1 MTQHHLL
8 GRTERELLCLQR
20 RSFIQAAA
28 LWTGLGGFG
37 AALAEERSNV
47 VELQGD
53 VLLNGE
59 RLLPQQFIQTGDTVE
74 TGPDSHLVFVI
85 GDSAF
90 QLRQKTRL
98 VVERGTTLN
107 TCSVLELTS
116 GAVLSVWGKQTQ
128 RLLVTPSM
136 TAVVA
141 GAAVYAEVVPGQDG
155 LSYLCNCYGDVR
167 LSAGTEK
174 IRSHAEHHHA
184 FWGEVEARGGHFL
197 TPAKNFN
204 HSDEEVEFLARLV
217 AQHPAWKNAQQ
228 RSAIQRA

>member
-90 QLRQKTRL
+90 
-98 VVERGTTLN
+98 
-107 TCSVLELTS
+107 
-116 GAVLSVWGKQTQ
+116 
-128 RLLVTPSM
+128 
-136 TAVVA
+136 
-141 GAAVYAEVVPGQDG
+141 
-155 LSYLCNCYGDVR
+155 
-167 LSAGTEK
+167 
-174 IRSHAEHHHA
+174 
-184 FWGEVEARGGHFL
+184 
-197 TPAKNFN
+197 
-204 HSDEEVEFLARLV
+204 
-217 AQHPAWKNAQQ
+217 
-228 RSAIQRA
+228 

>member
-1 MTQHHLL
+1 MKQHTLL
-8 GRTERELLCLQR
+8 GRTEPELLSLQR

-47 VELQGD
+47 VESLGD

-74 TGPDSHLVFVI
+74 TGPDSGLVFVL

-90 QLRQKTRL
+90 LVRQKTRL

-107 TCSVLELTS
+107 TCSVLELSS
-116 GAVLSVWGKQTQ
+116 GAVLSVWGKQTK
-128 RLLVTPSM
+128 RLLVTPAI
-136 TAVVA
+136 TAMVE
-141 GAAVYAEVVPGQDG
+141 GSAVYAQVAPEQGN
-155 LSYLCNCYGDVR
+155 LSYICNCYGDVR

-174 IRSHAEHHHA
+174 IHSHAEHHHA
-184 FWGEVEARGGHFL
+184 FWSAVEAPGGHVL
-197 TPAKNFN
+197 TPAKSIN
-204 HSDEEVEFLARLV
+204 HMDEEVELLARLV
-217 AQHPAWKNAQQ
+217 AQRPAWLTAQQ
-228 RSAIQRA
+228 RSAVPRA